1 MILTCCESGAHFK
14 YLFWLLFLHEVA
26 KKLLPQAQF
35 LTASLNSIGIV
46 VNFEEEQHIVFVNL
60 GVEPFNELI
69 DLIDDFLLGC

>member
-1 MILTCCESGAHFK
+1 
-14 YLFWLLFLHEVA
+14 
-26 KKLLPQAQF
+26 LPQAQF

>member
-1 MILTCCESGAHFK
+1 
-14 YLFWLLFLHEVA
+14 LLFLDEVA

-35 LTASLNSIGIV
+35 LTAALNSIGIV

-60 GVEPFNELI
+60 GVEPINELI